1 MKSEAGYER
10 INKIDKPLVSI
21 IKKKTERTQINKT
34 NNKRGEITT
43 NTKEIEVILEN
54 TLWATICQQIRQSG
68 RNGCI
73 SGKLQTINL
82 EQEEIGNLSRPIT
95 SEEIEVVIKNFPR
108 HKSPGQMASQG
119 NSLKILI

>member
-10 INKIDKPLVSI
+10 INNIDKPLVSI

-54 TLWATICQQIRQSG
+54 TL
-68 RNGCI
+68 
-73 SGKLQTINL
+73 
-82 EQEEIGNLSRPIT
+82 
-95 SEEIEVVIKNFPR
+95 
-108 HKSPGQMASQG
+108 
-119 NSLKILI
+119 